1 MKKKILIVGGTGF
14 IGHNLSIKL
23 LKSKYKI
30 ISISR
35 KKPKNLKKIEKVH
48 YKIFDITKKKNFNKL
63 KGEEF
68 DFVINLGGNI
78 DHQNKKETFKSH
90 YIGLKNLLNF
100 FKNNNKIT
108 FIQVGSSL
116 EYGNVISPQK
126 EKNTCEPKSFYGKT
140 KFKASKLVISKAKKT
155 NFKYI
160 ILRPY
165 QIYGP
170 HQKFDRLIPYVIKS
184 CLKNIKFKC
193 SDGEQLRDFLYIDD
207 FVSLI
212 IKLINKKNLRSG
224 IYNIGYGKPIKV
236 KSIIENI
243 QKKIRAGKPLF
254 GTIKMRKDEIKKLYP
269 KIDKIKKR
277 FNWKPKFNIQT
288 GLNKTINF
296 YDR

>member
-1 MKKKILIVGGTGF
+1 M
-14 IGHNLSIKL
+14 
-23 LKSKYKI
+23 
-30 ISISR
+30 
-35 KKPKNLKKIEKVH
+35 
-48 YKIFDITKKKNFNKL
+48 
-63 KGEEF
+63 
-68 DFVINLGGNI
+68 
-78 DHQNKKETFKSH
+78 
-90 YIGLKNLLNF
+90 
-100 FKNNNKIT
+100 
-108 FIQVGSSL
+108 
-116 EYGNVISPQK
+116 
-126 EKNTCEPKSFYGKT
+126 
-140 KFKASKLVISKAKKT
+140 
-155 NFKYI
+155 
-160 ILRPY
+160 
-165 QIYGP
+165 
-170 HQKFDRLIPYVIKS
+170 
-184 CLKNIKFKC
+184 KNIKFKC

-269 KIDKIKKR
+269 KIDKIKKG